1 LLIYLSRQPAGFS
14 GAALGHWR
22 NNPIMRNGATDH
34 TMTDALAQNMR
45 HAQLYQGESTML
57 RQRSSA
63 GFTLIELMIV
73 VAIIAILAAIA
84 LPLYQIYVAR
94 TQVVAALAEITP
106 GETAY
111 ELLYDAGVVDDG
123 TYADVSNFNLQ
134 STTSRCT
141 ITITAPTNGA
151 GQIICQLIP
160 TSPLFNNSTISVE
173 RQTDGSW
180 DCISTNVPSEVLPP
194 NCKEG

>member
-1 LLIYLSRQPAGFS
+1 MS
-14 GAALGHWR
+14 
-22 NNPIMRNGATDH
+22 
-34 TMTDALAQNMR
+34 
-45 HAQLYQGESTML
+45 

-84 LPLYQIYVAR
+84 IPTYQLYVAR

-111 ELLYDAGVVDDG
+111 ELLYDQGVVDDG
-123 TYADVSNFNLQ
+123 TYSNVANLNL
-134 STTSRCT
+134 SSPTSRCD
-141 ITITAPTNGA
+141 ITVQAPTNGE
-151 GQIICQLIP
+151 GSIMCTLIN
-160 TSPLFNNSTISVE
+160 SSSMFNNSSSITVQ

-180 DCISTNVPSEVLPP
+180 LCTAQNVPSIVLPAH
-194 NCKEG
+194 CTAG